1 VAGQSQDIQRS
12 LLQVAVRFQLVGLVV
27 HSWAVVEDRTVVVAE
42 HRRCIVAG
50 LAVVVA
56 SPQGLQSKDL
66 LGNTKMRC
74 KRNQDFVGR
83 QESRRLRWQ
92 VLVD

>member
-1 VAGQSQDIQRS
+1 M
-12 LLQVAVRFQLVGLVV
+12 V

-92 VLVD
+92 VLVDWSRCFEDGAQSVAELDIE